1 MIFPSWLFHSCQPAL
16 GTTWRMSLGRLRFGG
31 VLGDLCVWVC
41 AWRWKSYSCEYSER
55 ECRRVSGSDPSD
67 YRLYRSPARSVSK
80 PRKKKRQHTP
90 AYIARR
96 RGVMSVCGA
105 FTPIFLGIL
114 ILIFLFCLSVDCEL
128 LCHWQMSTELKNNVF
143 IDGLQ
148 FRIRKIGATEKDR
161 TKKRTKPMMI
171 KMSWRSINSPTVYMY
186 SISWSELPPPSSSL
200 HDWLL
205 DWRPFVLLETLKND
219 LKKKRKNVT
228 GVLRYF
234 FLSYSARFFYFF
246 FSFPTQ

>member
-1 MIFPSWLFHSCQPAL
+1 
-16 GTTWRMSLGRLRFGG
+16 MSLGPAAIRWC
-31 VLGDLCVWVC
+31 LGDLCVCGSAPGDGKVIHVNIVKENAAEWV
-41 AWRWKSYSCEYSER
+41 ALIHLITDSI
-55 ECRRVSGSDPSD
+55 DPQQQASQS
-67 YRLYRSPARSVSK
+67 RG
-80 PRKKKRQHTP
+80 RKRDSTP

-114 ILIFLFCLSVDCEL
+114 IFSSFFLCVDCEM

-161 TKKRTKPMMI
+161 TI
-171 KMSWRSINSPTVYMY
+171 KEPNPGWSRWAEDPFHQQPNSIYIY
-186 SISWSELPPPSSSL
+186 ISWSELPPPSSSL

-219 LKKKRKNVT
+219 LKKKKKKRHRSSSSFCHIAP
-228 GVLRYF
+228 GSF
-234 FLSYSARFFYFF
+234 I
-246 FSFPTQ
+246 FSFPTL